1 MKRAQSRDAIV
12 AQSAPLDEVGRESA
26 LNEVSAGPG
35 RNGIDTRSALNE
47 VSAGLLGAPE
57 AYALPGRMLVDL
69 RTRQITV
76 DLRTVDVGPRAVAP
90 PLNGN
95 EVAIDLDGVGLLYPR
110 IPIGRTGNDR
120 VKRGFDVLLVLLSAP
135 LWMPLVAL
143 LAFLVKYT
151 SRGPAFYRQQ
161 RVGRHGRAFACT
173 KLRTMTKDADIQLEE
188 LLSSDPMLR
197 EEFQNRYKLRNDPR
211 VTRIGHFLRRS
222 GLDELPQLFA
232 VLCGRMS
239 LVGPRPIVVPETR
252 YYGPYLPL
260 VETVRPGLTGLWQVS
275 GRNDIP
281 YPLRVGYD
289 VQYVL
294 TRSLW
299 SDVKLIVKTCA
310 VMMRPSRRGSY

>member
-1 MKRAQSRDAIV
+1 V
-12 AQSAPLDEVGRESA
+12 AQSAPLNEVGTGTA
-26 LNEVSAGPG
+26 LNEVSVVSGL
-35 RNGIDTRSALNE
+35 NGIDTRSVLNE
-47 VSAGLLGAPE
+47 VSTRLASPPE

-95 EVAIDLDGVGLLYPR
+95 EIAIDLDGVGLLYPR

-120 VKRGFDVLLVLLSAP
+120 VKRCFDVLTVLLTAP
-135 LWMPLVAL
+135 LWLPVVAVLAL
-143 LAFLVKYT
+143 LVKCT

-161 RVGRHGRAFACT
+161 RVGWHGRVFMCT
-173 KLRTMTKDADIQLEE
+173 KLRTMAKDAERRLEE
-188 LLSSDPMLR
+188 LLSSDPILR
-197 EEFQNRYKLRNDPR
+197 EEFLNTYKLRNDPR
-211 VTRIGHFLRRS
+211 ITGLGRILRRT

-232 VLCGRMS
+232 VLSGHMS
-239 LVGPRPIVVPETR
+239 LVGPRPIVLPETK

-260 VETVRPGLTGLWQVS
+260 VQTARPGLTGLWQVS

-281 YPLRVGYD
+281 YPLRVAFD

-294 TRSLW
+294 SRSLW
-299 SDVKLIVKTCA
+299 SDVKLIVKTVT